1 MRCEQL
7 SELSDANFKEKR
19 ESERERASK
28 QGEDKVLIY
37 FLAGGA

>member
-1 MRCEQL
+1 VRCERL

-19 ESERERASK
+19 ERERASK